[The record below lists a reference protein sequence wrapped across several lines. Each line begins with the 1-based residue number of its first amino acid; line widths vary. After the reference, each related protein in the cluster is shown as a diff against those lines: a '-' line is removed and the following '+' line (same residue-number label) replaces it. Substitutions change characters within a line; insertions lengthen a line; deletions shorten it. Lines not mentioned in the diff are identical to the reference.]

1 MFRVFLLIVVSL
13 LSLPS
18 YSQESENSVT
28 TDTENEYENLSLS
41 RVESNSRGAAVKVQT
56 HVGHGSGTY
65 TVISGFHVV
74 FTAAHVVDDF
84 DKVSI
89 VGRAGESIEGTVVYR
104 DVENDFAA
112 IMIEE
117 MTTREPVSFKVRNRE
132 YTESIGDNI
141 CYTGFPNRHDLL
153 TIRGSVAGYENGY
166 LMVQS
171 YTWMG
176 ASGSG
181 VFDMRGNYIGT
192 LVAVDLG
199 RFRGTL
205 QIVESVVWVVPVQ
218 NLDLAAVTQALRMH
232 STGI

>member
-84 DKVSI
+84 
-89 VGRAGESIEGTVVYR
+89 EGTVVYR